1 MQAPLSPE
9 IHGETGLDSASG
21 ARGMPAP
28 QRAAV
33 PRKAVLLMFER
44 ISGAFAAWCAV
55 FSARGCTCLAHLPC
69 ASVKVQPLLDGR
81 GGVRVM

>member
-1 MQAPLSPE
+1 MQAPLAPE
-9 IHGETGLDSASG
+9 IHAETGLDSTPG

-44 ISGAFAAWCAV
+44 ISGAYAAGCESFA
-55 FSARGCTCLAHLPC
+55 L
-69 ASVKVQPLLDGR
+69 
-81 GGVRVM
+81 